1 MDLKQYIYPI
11 YSGGTIVAQGFLADG
26 YFITA
31 AHVVKDFPSCF
42 TRINGKRF
50 ELSNAIILSSF
61 YDKSD
66 VYNNLKKENFYNNPF
81 SKIKYIFIGVGNIYH
96 DPEMI
101 DVVMYPCN
109 DIDSPLHLSEYIPA
123 KGDQFNSY
131 CMYEVMDFS
140 SLNPSPKLKM
150 VHAFA
155 KGEEEGNY
163 FYCDC
168 EQNGGSSGGPLLKGN
183 DVVGIMHGGNNNS
196 LCAFLKAQVVRQT
209 INQIELSLDF
219 DSCDLDNAIEYNDCK
234 YSRDKKR
241 LLEGSGD
248 TIQQG
253 TIIICNK
260 AFSKEDHMGWNYGT
274 ASGNMIIPNSVK
286 TIGES
291 AFAYSDEL
299 ESVEIP
305 DSVSQ
310 IGERAF
316 DSCHFLK
323 KVILSNSITEIPESI
338 FTYCQSL
345 SEIIIP
351 HSVTKIGMEAFE
363 NCESLTNLIIPSSVK
378 CIESLAFWE
387 CASLTQV
394 IFLGTVE
401 NIDKD
406 IFEGCTSLSQI
417 VIPSGTTD
425 KFKEMLPDYI
435 DMFVVD
441 EYIGKVNNPLEWSPV
456 GDKFTLEE
464 VCEVTEMFN
473 INDVDG
479 EEAEITA
486 VELSEDSISLRI
498 SIPFKDGSSIEL
510 KAGNTIQKGFEEGDK
525 VKVNLIY
532 GQELHKIGSP
542 SIVRYDVW
550 ESEEGKRKY
559 LDERGNL

>member
-1 MDLKQYIYPI
+1 
-11 YSGGTIVAQGFLADG
+11 
-26 YFITA
+26 
-31 AHVVKDFPSCF
+31 
-42 TRINGKRF
+42 
-50 ELSNAIILSSF
+50 
-61 YDKSD
+61 
-66 VYNNLKKENFYNNPF
+66 
-81 SKIKYIFIGVGNIYH
+81 
-96 DPEMI
+96 
-101 DVVMYPCN
+101 
-109 DIDSPLHLSEYIPA
+109 
-123 KGDQFNSY
+123 
-131 CMYEVMDFS
+131 
-140 SLNPSPKLKM
+140 
-150 VHAFA
+150 
-155 KGEEEGNY
+155 
-163 FYCDC
+163 
-168 EQNGGSSGGPLLKGN
+168 
-183 DVVGIMHGGNNNS
+183 
-196 LCAFLKAQVVRQT
+196 
-209 INQIELSLDF
+209 
-219 DSCDLDNAIEYNDCK
+219 
-234 YSRDKKR
+234 
-241 LLEGSGD
+241 
-248 TIQQG
+248 
-253 TIIICNK
+253 
-260 AFSKEDHMGWNYGT
+260 MGWNYGT

-310 IGERAF
+310 IGKRAF

-323 KVILSNSITEIPESI
+323 KVILSNSITEIPESM

-417 VIPSGTTD
+417 VIPSGTTN
-425 KFKEMLPDYI
+425 KFKEMLPDFT
-435 DMFVVD
+435 DMFVED
-441 EYIGKVNNPLEWSPV
+441 KYIGKVNNPLEWSPI

-464 VCEVTEMFN
+464 VCEATEMFD

-486 VELSEDSISLRI
+486 VKLSNESISLRI

-550 ESEEGKRKY
+550 ESEEEKRKY